1 MARARKEPGEEEPA
15 RRPEDDVGGEE
26 LEKELQDEDFQFALK
41 ELLAAYQPIL
51 AEELERTQSPER
63 LEQEAREH
71 PPSCEDEVE
80 LGSRLFERFFTEE
93 VAQRLLPPEGREQL
107 GSFEQW
113 AWCYRHI
120 RCCIIFGW
128 LVCRGPRTFRAFNY
142 YLYRYWRCI
151 RQVLD
156 VPLHDPLTDDERA
169 DFTTLVEALAVAYKP
184 YLTDQLASV
193 EFPLGIPDE
202 VISGKIDC
210 FEGDDE
216 SAAIFE
222 RLLTT
227 DVAPALLGKQIFET
241 HHRDPSFWFCRC
253 WCLCAIRFGCCLAQ
267 ARSLRDVLRCLVFY
281 RRCLR
286 QCFRP
291 LQCAI
296 TKPAENECAEEQ
308 ILISAGTLGIEIVG
322 TATGAF
328 CDHYLLEW
336 KPAGAPDSA
345 YSSSG
350 IIYDPP
356 GLTQGACGKINTTLG
371 YLSTGTVAIPD
382 DVTVRLRVVGAPP
395 STAEQICTVTFQI
408 FRQRVFIS
416 GIEGVTVAPPGVF
429 DPNADLKTGTMLRA
443 FGSAIG
449 IWGHAWVGK
458 CAGKEIKRYTLAYQP
473 GFVNDPTLG
482 AWTEFWQ
489 VDYATALQQKA
500 LQAMLFDLT
509 SSWVHQ
515 ETCIVPNPFP
525 PPDCSLSIIYNELWP
540 NRWQSGRNYPD
551 IPVGL
556 QSFPVDP
563 EVPAVVW
570 TSQQLP
576 LVNCQ
581 SGRYTIR
588 VDVEDTMGIHYY
600 DVQHVWFDNKKI
612 HGEIDQVAGV
622 PACSTVNLSTF
633 AAPGADCSVAW
644 PGDLLGIAYD
654 EYIEE
659 GNTAI
664 PSDNYAMVGG
674 VVQGGYAMWIKKD
687 GAPNPGVSI
696 PIPGPGGPP
705 WGGPFQGTQRVGDP
719 GERCATADP
728 PAGPIPPKTPGI
740 LASLDFRRLDA
751 VCNPAEPGLTLERG
765 ECCGYN
771 LRLEVW
777 DNSVC
782 PSFSGGHHVVEHD
795 FPVCIC
801 NDLPKEPPPN

>member
-1 MARARKEPGEEEPA
+1 MARARREPRDEEHKPE
-15 RRPEDDVGGEE
+15 PEDVGDEDDG
-26 LEKELQDEDFQFALK
+26 ELQDEDFQFALK
-41 ELLAAYQPIL
+41 ELLAAYEPIL
-51 AEELERTQSPER
+51 AEELERARSPER
-63 LEQEAREH
+63 LSKEAREH
-71 PPSCEDEVE
+71 PPSCEDEFE
-80 LGSRLFERFFTEE
+80 LATRLFDRFFTDE
-93 VAQRLLPPEGREQL
+93 VAQRLLPQDGRKQL
-107 GSFEQW
+107 GPFEEW
-113 AWCYRHI
+113 SWCARHI

-128 LVCRGPRTFRAFNY
+128 LVCRGPRTFRASNY
-142 YLYRYWRCI
+142 YLYRYWRCV
-151 RQVLD
+151 RQALD
-156 VPLHDPLTDDERA
+156 VPVSEPLTDEEHR

-184 YLTDQLASV
+184 YLTDQLATV
-193 EFPLGIPDE
+193 EFTHGIPDE
-202 VISGKIDC
+202 VIEGEIDC
-210 FEGDDE
+210 LEGLEE
-216 SAAIFE
+216 SAAVFE
-222 RLLTT
+222 RLLTVE
-227 DVAPALLGKQIFET
+227 VAAALLGRKVFDD
-241 HHRDPSFWFCRC
+241 HYRDPRFWFCRC
-253 WCLCAIRFGCCLAQ
+253 WCLCAIRFGCCLAR
-267 ARSLRDVLRCLVFY
+267 ARSLRDVHRCLVLY

-291 LQCAI
+291 LQCDI
-296 TKPAENECAEEQ
+296 THPAPSECAEEQ
-308 ILISAGTLGIEIVG
+308 ILLGAGTIGIEIVG

-328 CDHYLLEW
+328 CDHYILEW
-336 KPAGAPDSA
+336 KAAGAPDTD

-356 GLTQGACGKINTTLG
+356 GLTEGACGKVNATLG
-371 YLSTGTVAIPD
+371 YLSTGLASVGD
-382 DVTVRLRVVGAPP
+382 DVTVRLRVVAAPP
-395 STAEQICTVTFQI
+395 SSAEQPCTVTFQI
-408 FRQRVFIS
+408 FRRRVFIS
-416 GIEGVTVAPPGVF
+416 GIEGVTVASPPGVY
-429 DPNADLKTGTMLRA
+429 DPSADLKTGTTLRS
-443 FGSAIG
+443 FGSALE

-458 CAGKEIKRYTLAYQP
+458 CAGREIKRYTLAYQP
-473 GFVNDPTLG
+473 GFVTDPTLG
-482 AWTEFWQ
+482 PWTEFWQ
-489 VDYATALQQKA
+489 VDYQTPLQKKA
-500 LQAMLFDLT
+500 EQTLLLDLT
-509 SSWVHQ
+509 SFWLHL
-515 ETCIVPNPFP
+515 ETCVVPNPMP
-525 PPDCSLSIIYNELWP
+525 PPECLLSIPYDELWP
-540 NRWQSGRNYPD
+540 TRWQSGRNYPD
-551 IPVGL
+551 VPVGL

-576 LVNCQ
+576 FVNCQ

-588 VDVEDTMGIHYY
+588 VDVEDTMSAHYY
-600 DVQHVWFDNKKI
+600 DVQRVWFDNKKI

-633 AAPGADCSVAW
+633 AAAGADCSVPW

-674 VVQGGYAMWIKKD
+674 VVQGGYALWIKKD
-687 GAPNPGVSI
+687 GAPNPGVPI
-696 PIPGPGGPP
+696 PVPGPGAPP
-705 WGGPFQGTQRVGDP
+705 WGPPFLGTTRVGDP

-728 PAGPIPPKTPGI
+728 PPGAIPPKTPGI

-801 NDLPKEPPPN
+801 NDLPRHHE